1 MTTALE
7 AQEGSHGFPPPEE
20 DEFSLLALGSALLRG
35 RRTIVRL
42 GLAGGLVGV
51 AIGLLS
57 PKVFRS
63 SATFIPQPGEPTSG
77 SGLAALAASQFGIRV
92 STGGGGVWSSSMY
105 VEVLKSRALLDPVA
119 RDSFAIADDA
129 RSRVPLVDLLRTDAP
144 TPELRIEAAVEA
156 LRKRVVVRE
165 DKKLGMVT
173 ISTTTA
179 WPSVSL
185 GLIERLLSR
194 LNDFNLATR
203 RSQAV
208 AERQFVEREALA
220 AEQLLRQAEDR
231 LQDFRQRNKVISSS
245 PALLKENDRLAAE
258 ITLRNQLY
266 TSWMQSREEARIREV
281 RDTPVLTIL
290 DAPVLAQRRE
300 ARGTIKKGVI
310 GILAGALL
318 GVLLAIATQEAKQRN
333 PSPEEREFLALVRE
347 AIPRTLRRGA

>member
-7 AQEGSHGFPPPEE
+7 AQKGSHGFPPPEE
-20 DEFSLLALGSALLRG
+20 DEFSLLALGSALLLG
-35 RRTIVRL
+35 RRTIVGL
-42 GLAGGLVGV
+42 GLAGGLLGV

-92 STGGGGVWSSSMY
+92 STGGGGIWSSSMY

-129 RSRVPLVDLLRTDAP
+129 GRRVPLVDLLRIDAP

-156 LRKRVVVRE
+156 LRKRVIVRE

-185 GLIERLLSR
+185 GLIEHP
-194 LNDFNLATR
+194 
-203 RSQAV
+203 
-208 AERQFVEREALA
+208 
-220 AEQLLRQAEDR
+220 
-231 LQDFRQRNKVISSS
+231 
-245 PALLKENDRLAAE
+245 PA
-258 ITLRNQLY
+258 I
-266 TSWMQSREEARIREV
+266 
-281 RDTPVLTIL
+281 
-290 DAPVLAQRRE
+290 
-300 ARGTIKKGVI
+300 
-310 GILAGALL
+310 
-318 GVLLAIATQEAKQRN
+318 
-333 PSPEEREFLALVRE
+333 F
-347 AIPRTLRRGA
+347 